1 MLDLVGSSAT
11 VSLGIASIKKG
22 GEIVVVG
29 LYGGEL
35 KLPIVYLPLRGMGL
49 RGSYVGSL
57 PELKELV
64 ALAQKGTLRPIKV
77 TRRKLPEASAALTD
91 LKAGKVVGRVV
102 LVP

>member
-1 MLDLVGSSAT
+1 M
-11 VSLGIASIKKG
+11 ASIRKG

-35 KLPIVYLPLRGMGL
+35 RLPIVYLPLRGMGL

-64 ALAQKGTLRPIKV
+64 GLAQKGTLRPIKV
-77 TRRKLPEASAALTD
+77 TRQPLAEVNGALGA
-91 LKAGKVVGRVV
+91 LKAGKVVGRIV